1 MKHLHLLNEHS
12 IYTVNIKKDPM
23 VTKFSQFLISS
34 ESLSIS
40 HQSCQHY
47 IQIHNEQEG
56 CSVTSPSPTPSA
68 IS

>member
-1 MKHLHLLNEHS
+1 MTHLHLLNEHS
-12 IYTVNIKKDPM
+12 IYTVNLKKDPM
-23 VTKFSQFLISS
+23 VTKFSQFLIS
-34 ESLSIS
+34 SLSIS

-56 CSVTSPSPTPSA
+56 CFVTSPAPTPSA